1 MMTIKSL
8 LIACTLLFV
17 SFAYTEAAPAV
28 DKAKARI
35 ILMKTNRALGV
46 AHMTVK
52 RTKKFTGKLG
62 RAVKHARFAKKQYLA
77 GNYDKSIYHSFY
89 ARKLA
94 TEVMKENNAK
104 TGSDNIFSAEENTLM
119 SSSPSDDDLTKE
131 VNTDNPADIKD
142 EDLMNGNLEVDVL

>member
-1 MMTIKSL
+1 MMNIKSL
-8 LIACTLLFV
+8 LVAVLLLVV
-17 SFAYTEAAPAV
+17 SFAQTEAAPSV
-28 DKAKARI
+28 DKAKARV

-62 RAVKHARFAKKQYLA
+62 RAVKHARFAKKLYMA
-77 GNYDKSIYHSFY
+77 GNYDKSVYHSFY

-104 TGSDNIFSAEENTLM
+104 TGSDYIFSAEENTIM
-119 SSSPSDDDLTKE
+119 ASSPSDEELTKE
-131 VNTDNPADIKD
+131 VNTDNAAELKD

>member
-1 MMTIKSL
+1 MMNIKSL
-8 LIACTLLFV
+8 IIAFTILLA
-17 SFAYTEAAPAV
+17 SFMSTEAAPSV

-77 GNYDKSIYHSFY
+77 GNFDKSIYHSFY

-94 TEVMKENNAK
+94 AEVMQENNAK
-104 TGSDNIFSAEENTLM
+104 TGSDYLFSAEETTLM
-119 SSSPSDDDLTKE
+119 SSSPSVDDLVKE
-131 VNTDNPADIKD
+131 VNADNAADLKD
-142 EDLMNGNLEVDVL
+142 EDLMNGNLDIDVL